1 MDILQQMLFWS
12 FVPGFATKFVLGA
25 YHTIACPRNTPQ
37 PHDPRYKRNYNR
49 AYIVVVVVYLVYSI
63 VQAERS
69 LPSNFHN
76 LLNVGIGSRFEQ
88 KQLRTNYVA
97 MSLQYHPVCFIL
109 AFRFKLLLII
119 ASPSLTHLWLHLDC
133 KLGPMVTSIPRSKD
147 KSHTKDEQDMYIL
160 VRQAYET
167 LRNPTLRQ
175 AYSKTML
182 GLIDYGMS
190 LAELTADSYYFVPLI
205 YKCISACLDKLG
217 MDALECTH
225 CKTERDFV
233 HESTHS
239 WLVFYS
245 VTAGISVLLS
255 ILGRMDF
262 GRYWRLSGLFA
273 IAAIEAYLIFSADD
287 IMPYVLP
294 WRTVSQKIELLRQLF
309 ITVSIA
315 IAQIGPILFPV
326 DTRPPRHQ
334 ILELEQAIDMQT
346 RQAIGSFADA
356 FLPYQSD
363 PKAAGKLQRK
373 MELLALQAKAV
384 SNAAANSGT
393 AHSNPS
399 AST

>member
-133 KLGPMVTSIPRSKD
+133 KLGPMVTPIPRSKD

-175 AYSKTML
+175 AYN
-182 GLIDYGMS
+182 
-190 LAELTADSYYFVPLI
+190 
-205 YKCISACLDKLG
+205 KLG

-262 GRYWRLSGLFA
+262 GRYWRLSGFFA